1 MKKLFASV
9 ALFALAACGGGSS
22 KSDPQTPPTSSKA
35 AIDAWLD
42 EGLYKQWKCQDAAH
56 TSDPASGHPEKAR
69 ICSNDKLS
77 AHGAGEY
84 PVGAANVK
92 EIFDANNT
100 RIGTTLYVKT
110 KSGGGESFVWYGKGD
125 LEAFGPG
132 SDNLVK
138 ATCVD
143 CHSEAGSSTTFGHDF
158 VYTQVQ

>member
-1 MKKLFASV
+1 MKKLFASLG
-9 ALFALAACGGGSS
+9 LFALAACGGGSA
-22 KSDPQTPPTSSKA
+22 KSDPQTPPTNSKA

-42 EGLYKQWKCQDAAH
+42 EGHYQQWHCQTGTH
-56 TSDPASGHPEKAR
+56 TSDVASGHPEKAR

-110 KSGGGESFVWYGKGD
+110 KSGGGESFFYYGKGD

-132 SDNLVK
+132 SDALVK

-143 CHSEAGSSTTFGHDF
+143 CHSDAGVGTTFGHDF